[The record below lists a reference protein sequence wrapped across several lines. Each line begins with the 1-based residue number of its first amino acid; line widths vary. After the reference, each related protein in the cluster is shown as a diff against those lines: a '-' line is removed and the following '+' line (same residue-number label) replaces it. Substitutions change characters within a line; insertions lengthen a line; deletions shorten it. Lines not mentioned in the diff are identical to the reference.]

1 MYAKRQNMK
10 KDVQIRKLTNENKK
24 KNWCVLRKNDEL
36 KRIRKVN
43 ETLKKLMKPLRTTRS
58 KDDSF
63 IK

>member
-1 MYAKRQNMK
+1 MK